1 MKRKC
6 IKVEDGGKCQLCRE
20 SRRLVEC
27 SYLNDKAQ
35 AFVCWI
41 RFIVHRL
48 IISQFISCHGYGQAS
63 STEPLDEL
71 EVTNSPEGAVQNLNV
86 DVLLH
91 LAVEP
96 IALDTKSITQ
106 DEEDAILLTR
116 LSSTRFE
123 DIKNEDLLMAWRVS
137 LKRELPDANPDELD
151 LLLHER
157 YQMIWNWSMEEG
169 CSRTEI
175 FSNASSV
182 SDVPRDIYGLS
193 ASSPSPIIKME
204 K

>member
-35 AFVCWI
+35 AF
-41 RFIVHRL
+41 
-48 IISQFISCHGYGQAS
+48 FISCHGYGQAS

-86 DVLLH
+86 NVLLH
-91 LAVEP
+91 FAPEVEP
-96 IALDTKSITQ
+96 IALDTKHITQ

-116 LSSTRFE
+116 LSCTRFE
-123 DIKNEDLLMAWRVS
+123 DVKNEDLLMAWRVS

-157 YQMIWNWSMEEG
+157 YQMIWNWSLEEG
-169 CSRTEI
+169 NS
-175 FSNASSV
+175 SNASSV

-193 ASSPSPIIKME
+193 ASSTSPIIKME

>member
-1 MKRKC
+1 
-6 IKVEDGGKCQLCRE
+6 
-20 SRRLVEC
+20 
-27 SYLNDKAQ
+27 
-35 AFVCWI
+35 
-41 RFIVHRL
+41 
-48 IISQFISCHGYGQAS
+48 
-63 STEPLDEL
+63 
-71 EVTNSPEGAVQNLNV
+71 VQNLNV